1 MPPGRPK
8 AVNSQKQLWDWFQS
22 YVKALKANPILV
34 HDFVGK
40 DGDSVE
46 RRKERPLT
54 MEGFENYVADVG
66 GPIDLDQYF
75 ANTDN
80 KYKEFSSICSR
91 IKKEIRADQIEGGM
105 AGIYNASITQRL
117 NGLAEKVETKSLPPK
132 ETDLSNLT
140 YEELEMLAATIE
152 KLNGH

>member
-1 MPPGRPK
+1 MPAGRPK
-8 AVNSQKQLWDWFQS
+8 AVNSPKQLWDWFQS

-54 MEGFENYVADVG
+54 MVGYENYVADVG

-75 ANTDN
+75 ANKDGH
-80 KYKEFSSICSR
+80 YAEFSSICSR
-91 IKKEIRADQIEGGM
+91 IRKEIQADQIEGGM
-105 AGIYNASITQRL
+105 AGIYNPSITQRL
-117 NGLAEKVETKSLPPK
+117 N
-132 ETDLSNLT
+132 NL
-140 YEELEMLAATIE
+140 IE
-152 KLNGH
+152 KTQHTILEQPLFGDDES